1 MSYTINNLANG
12 KWIEI
17 EKPSSE
23 DIDFLRRE
31 FPTFKLTNLEDSQER
46 VQRAKLDLFEDHM
59 FMSVTVPIN
68 YIQGKRLSALEF
80 SFFLTKDAI
89 VTITQEK
96 TDLFKEE
103 KQEGD
108 HVANIKLED
117 TPSLLAYRFLEKLYD
132 TSSKTVDTLGRAI
145 NEIDAN
151 ILDVRSSSIIRNIS
165 IVQRNLIYFT
175 TTLHAAIPC
184 FEELENKSINFGDST
199 IKEYWGDLVDTLK
212 QQRDLIE
219 DFDGLLSKLAKAHEN
234 VLSYH
239 TNHVIHVLT
248 IISVIFLPLNL
259 IAGTFGM
266 NFSYIPAASHF
277 LGFFLAIFMM
287 FLVAL
292 GMILI
297 FKYKKWF

>member
-108 HVANIKLED
+108 HVANIRLED

-165 IVQRNLIYFT
+165 IVQRNLI
-175 TTLHAAIPC
+175 
-184 FEELENKSINFGDST
+184 
-199 IKEYWGDLVDTLK
+199 
-212 QQRDLIE
+212 
-219 DFDGLLSKLAKAHEN
+219 
-234 VLSYH
+234 
-239 TNHVIHVLT
+239 
-248 IISVIFLPLNL
+248 
-259 IAGTFGM
+259 
-266 NFSYIPAASHF
+266 
-277 LGFFLAIFMM
+277 
-287 FLVAL
+287 
-292 GMILI
+292 
-297 FKYKKWF
+297 